1 MLFATARHA
10 LRVPLVVVLA
20 VLLGSPL
27 AAAQAAGK
35 ISGRVVDGD
44 GQPVPGASVLIVETS
59 RGATTDIDG
68 YYTILNVG
76 AGTYTVQFSF
86 IGFATQRTENVDVNI
101 DQTTTVDATLTPETA
116 EIEEVV
122 VRAER
127 PPVEVDVSN
136 SRANIGSREI
146 ASLPVASVE
155 SAVAL
160 QAGVQD
166 GLAIRGSGADEVA
179 FQVNGLTLRDGRN
192 NAPFTNI
199 SLASVEEVQ
208 IQTGGFNAEY
218 GNVRS
223 GVVNVV
229 TKEGDPRRY
238 EVDVRTRLSPPA
250 QKNFGMA
257 ANDPMAYWIRPF
269 TDPEV
274 AFVGTQAGSWSEATQ
289 SQYPIFEGWN
299 SVSAALLADDDPSN
313 DLTPQALQDAFL
325 WQHRKSFEI
334 TAPDYEVDLGVGG
347 PVPGGA
353 RLGNL
358 RFFGSYRREEDLYL
372 VPLHTDRYAEQSG
385 HLKLTSDVGP
395 GMKLSLEGR
404 YGTQDGTTSTR
415 SGGVATGYG
424 SIFRSPEGIA
434 DRLSGVSP
442 TGLGSSYIDSR
453 TFSGDFWGP
462 TQTTYDQVG
471 ANFSHALSA
480 TSVYQVRFN
489 RFESRYDTNPGPLR
503 DSTALVSFG
512 GVGFDEAPYGFA
524 PYVDPAVNGTSGVG
538 GGMRMGGGGMSNAR
552 DSSRVTVY
560 NLQADY
566 TNQLTRFAEVKTGLE
581 YNLTRSR
588 VNYAQVDSTLRAN
601 NSRTLWD
608 ETPIRAAGYVQ
619 TKLELDGM
627 IANLGLRLDYFTA
640 GGDWYDYNLFDP
652 VLAGVPLSDDLTPD
666 AALDSLLGTSPARS
680 IVSLSP
686 RLGVSFPVTRLSKLY
701 FNYGHFRS
709 LPDSDRLY
717 VVRAFSVGGQ
727 ISQLADP
734 NNPLPRT
741 IAYELGYEQAFGG
754 SYSARVAG
762 YYKDV
767 SLEPRLVEY
776 HSRDGTVNYNRS
788 EPNNYADIRGFEVTF
803 QKTRGRFVRG
813 FVNYTY
819 DVRQT
824 GYFGFLDLYENA
836 TEQRRQEESD
846 ALRRNAS
853 SRPVP
858 RPYARANVDLFTPDD
873 FGPRVAGLRPLGGW
887 RTSLLLRWQ
896 DGGRYTWGDNGV
908 AAPGVSRNVGIR
920 DRWSFD
926 LRFQR
931 VVEVAGREVS
941 FFADVYNALN
951 RQEMALFYGA
961 VDGNDRNDYLG
972 SLHFP
977 ESPDYSNIPGDDVVG
992 DFRPEDVAY
1001 QPMTSVQTRSAL
1013 ELPDPGTIYYERE
1026 TGSYLVYRDGAWAD
1040 ADAARVGEV
1049 LETKAYID
1057 MPNQSY
1063 LNFLNPRDIFFGIRV
1078 SL

>member
-1 MLFATARHA
+1 MPFATALRA
-10 LRVPLVVVLA
+10 LRVPLLVVLA

-44 GQPVPGASVLIVETS
+44 GQPVPGASVLVLETT
-59 RGATTDIDG
+59 RGATTDADG
-68 YYTILNVG
+68 YYTILNVQ
-76 AGTYTVQFSF
+76 AGTYAVQFSF
-86 IGFATQRTENVDVNI
+86 IGFATQRTEGVDVNI
-101 DQTTTVDATLTPETA
+101 DQTTTVNATLQPETA

-122 VRAER
+122 VRAQR

-136 SRANIGSREI
+136 SRANIGSEEI
-146 ASLPVASVE
+146 ESLPVASVE
-155 SAVAL
+155 SAVEL

-199 SLASVEEVQ
+199 SLSSIEEVQ

-238 EVDVRTRLSPPA
+238 EADVRTRISPPS

-274 AFVGTQAGSWSEATQ
+274 AFVGTQAGGWDAATRA
-289 SQYPIFEGWN
+289 QYPTFEGWN
-299 SVSAALLADDDPSN
+299 SVSAGLLSDANPAN
-313 DLTPQALQDAFL
+313 DMTPQALQDAFL

-334 TAPDYEVDLGVGG
+334 TDPDYEVDLGFGG
-347 PVPGGA
+347 PVPGA
-353 RLGNL
+353 QRLGNL
-358 RFFGSYRREEDLYL
+358 RFYGSFRREEDMYL
-372 VPLHTDRYAEQSG
+372 LPLHTDRYTEQSG
-385 HLKLTSDVGP
+385 HLKLTSDLAP
-395 GMKLSLEGR
+395 GMKLSVEGR
-404 YGTQDGTTSTR
+404 VGTQDGTASTR
-415 SGGVATGYG
+415 SGAVATGYS

-434 DRLSGVSP
+434 SNLTAVSF
-442 TGLGSSYIDSR
+442 IDSR
-453 TFSGDFWGP
+453 IFSGDYWGP

-471 ANFSHALSA
+471 FNFSHALSA

-489 RFESRYDTNPGPLR
+489 RFESRYDTNPGALR
-503 DSTALVSFG
+503 DSTVLVEFG
-512 GVGFDEAPYGFA
+512 GVGFTEAPFGWQPF
-524 PYVDPAVNGTSGVG
+524 PSEGVD
-538 GGMRMGGGGMSNAR
+538 GMRMGVGMSNAR

-581 YNLTRSR
+581 YNVTRSR
-588 VNYAQVDSTLRAN
+588 VNYASVDLYLPSSNA
-601 NSRTLWD
+601 RTLWD
-608 ETPIRAAGYVQ
+608 ETPIRAAGYAQ

-640 GGDWYDYNLFDP
+640 GGNWYDYNLFDP
-652 VLAGVPLSDDLTPD
+652 VLAGVPLSEDGTPD
-666 AALDSLLGTSPARS
+666 AALDTLLATSPARS
-680 IVSLSP
+680 IVTLSP

-717 VVRAFSVGGQ
+717 VIRAFSVGGQ

-741 IAYELGYEQAFGG
+741 VAYELGYEQSFGG
-754 SYSARVAG
+754 SWSARLAG

-788 EPNNYADIRGFEVTF
+788 EPNSYADIRGFEVTL

-824 GYFGFLDLYENA
+824 GYFGFLDIYENS
-836 TEQRRQEESD
+836 TTQREQEESD
-846 ALRRNAS
+846 ALRRAAS

-858 RPYARANVDLFTPDD
+858 RPFARANVDLFSPDD
-873 FGPRVAGLRPLGGW
+873 FGPSAGGLYPLGGW
-887 RTSLLLRWQ
+887 RTSFLLRWQ

-908 AAPGVSRNVGIR
+908 AAPGVSQNVDIR

-931 VVEVAGREVS
+931 AFQVANREVS

-951 RQEMALFYGA
+951 RREMALFYGA
-961 VDGNDRNDYLG
+961 IDGNDRNAYLS

-977 ESPDYSNIPGDDVVG
+977 ESSDYSNIPGDDVVG
-992 DFRPEDVAY
+992 TFRPDDVAY
-1001 QPMTSVQTRSAL
+1001 QPMTPVQNRAAL
-1013 ELPDPGTIYYERE
+1013 ARPDAGTIYYERD
-1026 TGSYLVYRDGAWAD
+1026 TQSYIVYSDGAWRP
-1040 ADAARVGEV
+1040 ADAARVDEV

>member
-1 MLFATARHA
+1 MLFATAPRA
-10 LRVPLVVVLA
+10 LRASALVLLV

-146 ASLPVASVE
+146 AALPVASVE
-155 SAVAL
+155 NAVAL

-199 SLASVEEVQ
+199 SLSSIEEVQ

-238 EVDVRTRLSPPA
+238 EADVRTRISPPA

-274 AFVGTQAGSWSEATQ
+274 AFVGTQAGSWDTATRD
-289 SQYPIFEGWN
+289 QYPTFEGWN
-299 SVSAALLADDDPSN
+299 SVSAGLLSDNDPSN
-313 DLTPQALQDAFL
+313 DMTPQALQDAFV

-334 TAPDYEVDLGVGG
+334 AAPDYEVDLGFGG
-347 PVPGGA
+347 PVPGGE
-353 RLGNL
+353 RLGDL
-358 RFFGSYRREEDLYL
+358 RFYGSYRREEDLYL
-372 VPLHTDRYAEQSG
+372 FPLHNDRYAEQSG
-385 HLKLTSDVGP
+385 HLKVTSDLAP
-395 GMKLSLEGR
+395 GMKLSVEGR
-404 YGTQDGTTSTR
+404 YGTQDGTASTR
-415 SGGVATGYG
+415 SGAVATGYS
-424 SIFRSPEGIA
+424 SIFRSPAGIA
-434 DRLSGVSP
+434 SDLTNV
-442 TGLGSSYIDSR
+442 SYIDSR
-453 TFSGDFWGP
+453 IFSGDYWGP
-462 TQTTYDQVG
+462 TRTTYNQVG
-471 ANFSHALSA
+471 FNLSHALSA

-489 RFESRYDTNPGPLR
+489 RFESRYDTNPGALR
-503 DSTALVSFG
+503 DSTVLVSFG
-512 GVGFDEAPYGFA
+512 GVGFTEAPFGWQPF
-524 PYVDPAVNGTSGVG
+524 PSEGVD
-538 GGMRMGGGGMSNAR
+538 GMRMGVGMSNAR

-588 VNYAQVDSTLRAN
+588 VNYASVDLYLPSSNA
-601 NSRTLWD
+601 RTLWD
-608 ETPIRAAGYVQ
+608 ETPVRAAGYAQ

-640 GGDWYDYNLFDP
+640 GGNWYDYNLFDP
-652 VLAGVPLSDDLTPD
+652 VLAGVPLDENGTPTT
-666 AALDSLLGTSPARS
+666 ALDSLLETSPARS
-680 IVSLSP
+680 IVTLSP

-741 IAYELGYEQAFGG
+741 VAYELGYEQAFGG
-754 SYSARVAG
+754 SYSARIAG

-767 SLEPRLVEY
+767 SLEPRLIDY
-776 HSRDGTVNYNRS
+776 HSRDGTVDYSRS
-788 EPNNYADIRGFEVTF
+788 EPNSYADIRGVEVTF
-803 QKTRGRFVRG
+803 QKTRGEFVRG

-824 GYFGFLDLYENA
+824 GYFGFLDIYENS
-836 TEQRRQEESD
+836 TTQREQEESD

-858 RPYARANVDLFTPDD
+858 RPFARANVDLFTPDD
-873 FGPRVAGLRPLGGW
+873 FGPRAGGVHPLGGW
-887 RTSLLLRWQ
+887 RASLLARWQ
-896 DGGRYTWGDNGV
+896 DGGRTTWGDNGV
-908 AAPGVSRNVGIR
+908 APPGVVNNVARR
-920 DRWSFD
+920 DYWAFD

-931 VVEVAGREVS
+931 AFQVAGREVS
-941 FFADVYNALN
+941 FFADVYNAFN
-951 RQEMALFYGA
+951 RRQMSFTSAGTPYGA
-961 VDGNDRNDYLG
+961 IDGNDRNAYYA

-992 DFRPEDVAY
+992 AYRPEGVAF
-1001 QPMTSVQTRSAL
+1001 QPMVPVQTRGTLAS
-1013 ELPDPGTIYYERE
+1013 PDPGTIYYERD
-1026 TGSYLVYRDGAWAD
+1026 TQSYIVYRDGAWTPAD
-1040 ADAARVGEV
+1040 EARVDEV